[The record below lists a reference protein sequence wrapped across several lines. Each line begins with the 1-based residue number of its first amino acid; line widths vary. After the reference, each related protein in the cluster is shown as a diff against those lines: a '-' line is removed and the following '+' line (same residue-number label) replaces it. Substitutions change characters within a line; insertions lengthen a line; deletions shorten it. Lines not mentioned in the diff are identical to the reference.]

1 MIKKLLRK
9 WFKKWHHNHY
19 CNSHTYK
26 WRQKHINKENPKRN
40 YEKYNYDFVY
50 VKKDCSDKKW
60 YIPPFSEEH
69 TIICSVLNYYKIH
82 SKYSWER
89 KICSILSNVIDSLFY
104 SYETFWIKKNNL
116 CYYWEREYIL

>member
-50 VKKDCSDKKW
+50 VKKDCSDKSGIYLLFQK
-60 YIPPFSEEH
+60 
-69 TIICSVLNYYKIH
+69 
-82 SKYSWER
+82 
-89 KICSILSNVIDSLFY
+89 SIQSSAQF
-104 SYETFWIKKNNL
+104 
-116 CYYWEREYIL
+116 